1 MKGLYKDRLFS
12 ARKFFVS
19 TIYTRKICKSIY
31 RYYVFLLEIL
41 SCQIFHC
48 FIEDIVSSSASYYE
62 MKLVDKVSLP
72 IEGKGKETFK
82 KNIGGLS

>member
-1 MKGLYKDRLFS
+1 ML
-12 ARKFFVS
+12 
-19 TIYTRKICKSIY
+19 C
-31 RYYVFLLEIL
+31 FLVGNSKL
-41 SCQIFHC
+41 SDFHC